1 MSFILRPYQDELV
14 QRIFREFDSGER
26 NVLTVLPTGGGKTVV
41 FCAVTRDHN
50 VGGTLIISH
59 RREIVA
65 QTCAKLDAIGM
76 HYGVI
81 QAGDDKK
88 LRPLAN
94 VQVASVQTLH
104 ARAIRGESMAL
115 PRADLIIID
124 EAHHSPATTY
134 QKVLDKYPNAKVLGF
149 TATPCRGDGRGLG
162 TIFSRIVEGPQVA
175 DLIDLGFL
183 VKSIVF
189 SKDVNLRGVETR
201 AGDYARDQ
209 LERRMDTD
217 ALVGDVVT
225 QWMKHAEGRTT
236 ICFASGVGHSRHIT
250 GEFLANG
257 VAAEHLDGTTPK
269 EEREALLARLAAG
282 ETKVVSN
289 AMVLT
294 EGWDCPSVGACILA
308 RPTKQ
313 MGLFRQ
319 MVGRALRPHEGKA
332 NAIILDHSGAV
343 YRHGL
348 PEDKVEWTLSPDDQ
362 AASPDHQKRQAS
374 SEMKLTEC
382 SQCGALRKGGLP
394 CPACGF
400 LPKRPAEYVCFSDED
415 LVEVGSTNHRPS
427 RDEQRRFYA
436 ELKGLAQEKNRK
448 AGYAFYKFI
457 DKFGTKP
464 PWDWK
469 DSVPATI
476 PSPQTRAWVR
486 SRDIAW
492 AKSRNNPASGAAA

>member
-1 MSFILRPYQDELV
+1 MSVTLRPYQDELV
-14 QRIFREFDSGER
+14 QKIFREFDSGER

-134 QKVLDKYPNAKVLGF
+134 QKVLEKYPNAKVLGF

-162 TIFSRIVEGPQVA
+162 TIFSRLVEGPQVA

-183 VKSIVF
+183 VRSIVF

-257 VAAEHLDGTTPK
+257 VVAEHLDGTTPK
-269 EEREALLARLAAG
+269 EEREAILARLAAG

-400 LPKRPAEYVCFSDED
+400 MPKRPAEYVCFSDED
-415 LVEVGSTNHRPS
+415 LVRVGAQQRPATMQTRS
-427 RDEQRRFYA
+427 EWYA
-436 ELKGLAQEKNRK
+436 QLLGLAQDRGYKPGWAYHKMREKW
-448 AGYAFYKFI
+448 G
-457 DKFGTKP
+457 DCPSMKP
-464 PWDWK
+464 AP
-469 DSVPATI
+469 VTPGHEVL
-476 PSPQTRAWVR
+476 AWVR
-486 SRDIAW
+486 SRAIAW
-492 AKSRNNPASGAAA
+492 HHSPQNPRNQQAAAS